1 MTMTNH
7 SPDALLHKDRICS
20 YLKLNSTAHKPIVS
34 RKLQGLWN
42 ISDLTVR
49 QAVALLRDDGMPIA
63 SGSKGFYSA
72 KTAGELEDTIN
83 HLRERVIGISKRI
96 SSLTSTQ
103 NKMRHDGNGQG
114 LLFTGLEDD
123 E

>member
-1 MTMTNH
+1 MTNH
-7 SPDALLHKDRICS
+7 NPDAILHKDRICS
-20 YLKLNSTAHKPIVS
+20 YLKMNSTAHKPIVS
-34 RKLQGLWN
+34 RKLQTLWD
-42 ISDLTVR
+42 ISDVTVR
-49 QAVALLRDDGMPIA
+49 QAVALLRDEGEPIA
-63 SGSKGFYSA
+63 SGSKGYYFA
-72 KTAGELEDTIN
+72 TTAGQLEDTIN

-103 NKMRHDGNGQG
+103 NKMRHDSNGQG